1 MISNAKGHL
10 NRWPLAFIT
19 PVQKIANDLTVRR
32 WVEALIYFALPYTT
46 DFSLHK
52 LLTVVSMKKIIGRCR
67 CCCVLQMRIK
77 CLHDS
82 ADNQNPSMGGFI
94 EKRCQKKQLLALC
107 AYIFTV
113 TIASQA
119 LALESPAAHRI
130 GKGGFSICMF
140 STL

>member
-52 LLTVVSMKKIIGRCR
+52 LWTVSENFRLTE
-67 CCCVLQMRIK
+67 LQ
-77 CLHDS
+77 
-82 ADNQNPSMGGFI
+82 AP
-94 EKRCQKKQLLALC
+94 
-107 AYIFTV
+107 
-113 TIASQA
+113 
-119 LALESPAAHRI
+119 
-130 GKGGFSICMF
+130 
-140 STL
+140 